1 MHFFREQCF
10 FTWQAVPTFHNATRR
25 YLFEFLGGGSLSAA
39 RGEPETAAIYALL
52 PDSIRGSKG
61 RGRGRASDSAIDGE
75 AAHQAFPIVLRQR
88 TRGLPATAA
97 LTSCIIRSP
106 KGHRPRPKSERKGE
120 DLGGGIRQAR
130 KDFQ

>member
-1 MHFFREQCF
+1 MPREDTSLSF
-10 FTWQAVPTFHNATRR
+10 W
-25 YLFEFLGGGSLSAA
+25 GGGSLSAA

-52 PDSIRGSKG
+52 PDSIRGSKGRG